1 MPTPNLSTGPEQ
13 EKPEQAKHEQAKG
26 SVLAAQ
32 SHPLNETRT
41 RERST
46 REVVRYLMVGGF
58 NTVFGYGCFAAFN
71 MALEPLGAHAY
82 LLASLLANLV
92 AISVAFLGYK
102 WFVFRT
108 RGNYL
113 REWLRCMAVYST
125 TILVTLAGM
134 PIVVTLLRHTRFGK
148 HAPYIAAAVM
158 ALVTIALGY
167 LGHKHIS
174 FRRSRGR
181 RADDRRI
188 DGRTEDTHGSGTH
201 GTDIRGA
208 EA

>member
-1 MPTPNLSTGPEQ
+1 
-13 EKPEQAKHEQAKG
+13 
-26 SVLAAQ
+26 LAAQ
-32 SHPLNETRT
+32 SYPLNDTGT

-108 RGNYL
+108 RGNYV
-113 REWLRCMAVYST
+113 REWLRCMAIYST

-134 PIVVTLLRHTRFGK
+134 PMVVTLLRHTRFSK

-174 FRRSRGR
+174 FRR
-181 RADDRRI
+181 A
-188 DGRTEDTHGSGTH
+188 DGRGADGPTRDTH

>member
-1 MPTPNLSTGPEQ
+1 
-13 EKPEQAKHEQAKG
+13 
-26 SVLAAQ
+26 LAAE
-32 SHPLNETRT
+32 SHPLNEIRT
-41 RERST
+41 PERST

-71 MALEPLGAHAY
+71 MALEPLGVHAY

-134 PIVVTLLRHTRFGK
+134 PIVVTLLRHTRFNK

-158 ALVTIALGY
+158 AMVTIALGY

-174 FRRSRGR
+174 FRKANGR
-181 RADDRRI
+181 RAD
-188 DGRTEDTHGSGTH
+188 GRTGDTH